1 MTSDGGGPE
10 GRAAHDVIVSTA
22 PATVRGTVGVVTSAG
37 RMIKLS
43 VLEFPALPPSA
54 QFPGLS
60 GGTPIGEFVSLEPGE
75 TVVALASLD
84 TAAAGLALG
93 TASGVVKRVLPD
105 YPQARDEFEVI
116 TLKEG
121 DQVVGAVQLSSESQ
135 DLVFVSSDGQLLRF
149 PASAVR
155 PQGRIAGG
163 MAGIRLSP
171 RASVIWFGA
180 VDPGGSGGSAGAGG
194 AGGAGAGGS
203 GGAGSRPA
211 TWLSPW
217 PGARVPCRVRR
228 PGA

>member
-1 MTSDGGGPE
+1 WTAPGSGGGLTSDGGGPE

-93 TASGVVKRVLPD
+93 T
-105 YPQARDEFEVI
+105 
-116 TLKEG
+116 
-121 DQVVGAVQLSSESQ
+121 
-135 DLVFVSSDGQLLRF
+135 
-149 PASAVR
+149 
-155 PQGRIAGG
+155 
-163 MAGIRLSP
+163 
-171 RASVIWFGA
+171 
-180 VDPGGSGGSAGAGG
+180 
-194 AGGAGAGGS
+194 
-203 GGAGSRPA
+203 
-211 TWLSPW
+211 
-217 PGARVPCRVRR
+217 
-228 PGA
+228 